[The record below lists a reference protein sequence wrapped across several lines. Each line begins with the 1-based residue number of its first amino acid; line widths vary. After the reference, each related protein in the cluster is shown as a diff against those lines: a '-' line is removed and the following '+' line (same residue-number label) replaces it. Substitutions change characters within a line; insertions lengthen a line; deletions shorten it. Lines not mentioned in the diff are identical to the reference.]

1 MPQRSAASGGKCR
14 PKFLIDNLTHM
25 KRWNLIL
32 GALPVLFF
40 ACGGNQP
47 EPDPVKLAA
56 NPAELEFG
64 PEGGTQTLTITSGIQ
79 PAVSSLDGW
88 VVINPGTP
96 SGNNYPYSVQVSA
109 YNGTLDH
116 ATKIRV
122 IGDKQSLMI
131 PVLQRHPE
139 VELNVSKTSLS
150 FGRSGGEETFMVS
163 SSTQPQ
169 VTTDAS
175 WLVIETGKIDKD
187 HKTTVKVQAGASRKT
202 DPGAGTV
209 TVSCGSKSVSVGVTQ
224 EAFVAPAVAAATALT
239 AQMVF
244 DAMGPGWNMGNH
256 MDAISNG
263 VSGETVWGN
272 PKCTQATMD
281 GVKAAGFKA
290 VRICTTWEGHIGPA
304 PAYRIE
310 DKWLDRVAEIVGYAE
325 RAGLVAIVN
334 THHDETYWQ
343 DISKCINNAANHEKV
358 KDEVFALWTQ
368 IAERFK
374 DKGEW
379 LVFESFN
386 EIQDGGWGW
395 SDAFRKNPGAQYKIL
410 NEWNQTFVDAVRATG
425 GGNATRWLGIPGY
438 ACNPGFTIAGLVLP
452 TDYTSANRL
461 MVAVHDYDPY
471 DYTLKD
477 PLILQWGH
485 TAAADKRLSGDNEK
499 AVVDVFDNLKAAYL
513 DKGIPVYLGEMG
525 CSRHAAEDLPYQR
538 YYMEYFCKAAADHLL
553 PMYLWDNGAK
563 GTGSEK
569 HAYIDHGTG
578 QFADDEARTLVGL
591 IVKAVTTKDPAY
603 TLQSV
608 YDAAP

>member
-1 MPQRSAASGGKCR
+1 MRLWK
-14 PKFLIDNLTHM
+14 
-25 KRWNLIL
+25 IL
-32 GALPVLFF
+32 LSALPVLLV
-40 ACGGNQP
+40 ACGGKEP
-47 EPDPVKLAA
+47 APDPVKLAA

-64 PEGGTQTLTITSGIQ
+64 PEGGMQTLTITSGIQ
-79 PAVSSLDGW
+79 PAVSCTGDW
-88 VVINPGTP
+88 VTITPGTP
-96 SGNNYPYSVQVSA
+96 SGNNYPFSVKASA

-116 ATKIRV
+116 STSIRV

-131 PVLQRHPE
+131 TVLQRHPE
-139 VELNVSKTSLS
+139 VELTVSKSTLS
-150 FGRSGGEETFMVS
+150 FDRSGGEETFTVT

-169 VTTDAS
+169 VTSDAS
-175 WLVIETGKIDKD
+175 WLVIETGRIDKD
-187 HKTTVKVQAGASRKT
+187 HHSIVKVQAGASRKT
-202 DPGAGTV
+202 EAGAGTLI
-209 TVSCGSKSVSVGVTQ
+209 VSCGGKSVSVAVTQ
-224 EAFVAPAVAAATALT
+224 EAFVAPAIAAAAALT

-281 GVKAAGFKA
+281 GVKTAGFKA

-310 DKWLDRVAEIVGYAE
+310 DSWLNRVAEIVSYAE

-334 THHDETYWQ
+334 THHDESYWQ
-343 DISKCINNAANHEKV
+343 DINKCYNNAANHEKV
-358 KDEVFALWTQ
+358 KDEVFAVWTQ

-395 SDAFRKNPGAQYKIL
+395 SDAFRKNPGAQYKVL

-425 GGNATRWLGIPGY
+425 GENATRWLGIPGY

-452 TDYTSANRL
+452 ADYTSANRL

-471 DYTLKD
+471 NYTLNN
-477 PLILQWGH
+477 PLVRQWGH
-485 TAAADKRLSGDNEK
+485 TADSDKRVSGDDEG
-499 AVVDVFDNLKAAYL
+499 AVVAVFEQLKAAYL
-513 DKGIPVYLGEMG
+513 DQGIPVYLGEMG
-525 CSRHAAEDLPYQR
+525 CSRHAVEDLPYQR
-538 YYMEYFCKAAADHLL
+538 YYMEYFCKAAADRLL

-563 GTGSEK
+563 GTGSER

-578 QFADDEARTLVGL
+578 RFVDEEAQTLVGL
-591 IVKAVTTKDPAY
+591 MVKAVTTKDASY
-603 TLQSV
+603 TLQSI

>member
-1 MPQRSAASGGKCR
+1 MSGGKCR
-14 PKFLIDNLTHM
+14 PKFLIDNLTLM
-25 KRWNLIL
+25 RLWKIL
-32 GALPVLFF
+32 LSALPVLLV
-40 ACGGNQP
+40 ACGGKTP
-47 EPDPVKLAA
+47 EPDPVRLAA
-56 NPAELEFG
+56 SPAELEFG

-79 PAVSSLDGW
+79 PAVSSLGDW
-88 VVINPGTP
+88 VTITPGTP
-96 SGNNYPYSVQVSA
+96 SGNNYPFSVKASA

-116 ATKIRV
+116 STCIRV

-131 PVLQRHPE
+131 TVLQRHPE
-139 VELNVSKTSLS
+139 VELAVSKSTLS
-150 FGRSGGEETFMVS
+150 FDRSGGEETFTVT

-169 VTTDAS
+169 VTSDAS
-175 WLVIETGKIDKD
+175 WLVIETGRIDKD
-187 HKTTVKVQAGASRKT
+187 HHSIVKVQAGASRKT
-202 DPGAGTV
+202 EADAGTL
-209 TVSCGSKSVSVGVTQ
+209 TVSCGGKSVSVGVTQ
-224 EAFVAPAVAAATALT
+224 EAFVAPAVAATT
-239 AQMVF
+239 PVTSQMVF

-256 MDAISNG
+256 MDAINNG

-395 SDAFRKNPGAQYKIL
+395 SEAFRKNPGAQYKIL

-425 GGNATRWLGIPGY
+425 GENATRWLGIPGY

-477 PLILQWGH
+477 PLIRQWGH

-513 DKGIPVYLGEMG
+513 DQGIPVYLGEMG

-563 GTGSEK
+563 GTGSER

-578 QFADDEARTLVGL
+578 QFVDDEARTLVGL
-591 IVKAVTTKDPAY
+591 MVKAVTTKDPAY

>member
-1 MPQRSAASGGKCR
+1 
-14 PKFLIDNLTHM
+14 M
-25 KRWNLIL
+25 KIWKIL
-32 GALPVLFF
+32 LSALPFLLVT
-40 ACGGNQP
+40 CGKTP
-47 EPDPVKLAA
+47 EPDPVKLVA

-64 PEGGTQTLTITSGIQ
+64 PEGGTQTITITSGIQ
-79 PAVSSLDGW
+79 PSVNTLADWAAITS
-88 VVINPGTP
+88 GTG
-96 SGNNYPYSVQVSA
+96 SGTSWPYTVKVQA
-109 YNGTLDH
+109 YNGTLDRS
-116 ATKIRV
+116 TSLRV

-131 PVLQRHPE
+131 PILQHHPE
-139 VELNVSKTSLS
+139 VEMTVSKASLS
-150 FGRSGGEETFMVS
+150 FSRSGGEETFTVS
-163 SSTQPQ
+163 SSTQPY
-169 VTTDAS
+169 VTSDAS
-175 WLVIETGKIDKD
+175 WLVVETGKIDKD
-187 HKTTVKVQAGASRKT
+187 HNTTVKVQAGANRKAE
-202 DPGAGTV
+202 AGSGTL
-209 TVSCGSKSVSVGVTQ
+209 TVSCGGKSVSVSVAQ
-224 EAFVAPAVAAATALT
+224 EAFAAPAVATATTLT
-239 AQMVF
+239 PQMVF

-256 MDAISNG
+256 MDAINNG
-263 VSGETVWGN
+263 VSGETLWGN

-281 GVKAAGFKA
+281 GVKAAGYKA

-368 IAERFK
+368 IAEKFK

-395 SDAFRKNPGAQYKIL
+395 NPAYPFYKDPATQYRIL
-410 NEWNQTFVDAVRATG
+410 NEWNQNFVDAVRATG
-425 GGNATRWLGIPGY
+425 GQNATRWLGIPGY

-452 TDYTSANRL
+452 KDYTDANRL

-471 DYTLKD
+471 DYTLKN
-477 PLILQWGH
+477 PFVRQWGH
-485 TAAADKRLSGDNEK
+485 TAAADQRLSGDNEK
-499 AVVDVFDNLKAAYL
+499 AVVDVFDNLKTAYL

-525 CSRHAAEDLPYQR
+525 CSRHEKDDLPYQR

-563 GTGSEK
+563 GTGSET

-578 QFADDEARTLVGL
+578 KFVDEEAKTLVGL
-591 IVKAVTTKDPAY
+591 MVKAVTTKDPAY

>member
-1 MPQRSAASGGKCR
+1 MELWKTLLS
-14 PKFLIDNLTHM
+14 
-25 KRWNLIL
+25 IL
-32 GALPVLFF
+32 PFLFF
-40 ACGGNQP
+40 SCEGNEP
-47 EPDPVKLAA
+47 ESDSVKLAA
-56 NPAELEFG
+56 SPVELVFG
-64 PEGGTQTLTITSGIQ
+64 PEGGVQTVTLTSGIQ
-79 PAVSSLDGW
+79 PAVSSVGDW
-88 VVINPGTP
+88 VTITPGTP
-96 SGNNYPYSVQVSA
+96 SGNNYPYSIKAPV
-109 YNGTLDH
+109 YNGTLDRS
-116 ATKIRV
+116 TNLRV
-122 IGDKQSLMI
+122 IGNKQSLMV

-139 VELNVSKTSLS
+139 VELTVSKTSLS
-150 FGRSGGEETFMVS
+150 FSRSGGEETFTVT
-163 SSTQPQ
+163 SSTQPH
-169 VTTDAS
+169 VSSDAS
-175 WLVIETGKIDKD
+175 WIVIETGKIDAD
-187 HKTTVKVQAGASRKT
+187 HRTTVKVLAGASRKT
-202 DPGAGTV
+202 TAGEGV
-209 TVSCGSKSVSVGVTQ
+209 VSVSCGDKSVQVGVTQ
-224 EAFVAPAVAAATALT
+224 EAFAAPSVASTTAVTP
-239 AQMVF
+239 QMVF

-281 GVKAAGFKA
+281 GIKAAGFKA
-290 VRICTTWEGHIGPA
+290 VRICTTWEGHIGSA

-343 DISKCINNAANHEKV
+343 DINKCYNNTANHEKV

-395 SDAFRKNPGAQYKIL
+395 SDAFRKNPGAQYKVL

-425 GGNATRWLGIPGY
+425 GQNATRWLGIPGY

-477 PLILQWGH
+477 PLIRRWGH
-485 TAAADKRLSGDNEK
+485 TAASDMRLSGDNEK

-513 DKGIPVYLGEMG
+513 DKGFPVYLGEMG
-525 CSRHAAEDLPYQR
+525 CSRHAKEDLPYQR
-538 YYMEYFCKAAADHLL
+538 YYMEYFCKAAADRLL

-563 GTGSEK
+563 GTGSEH

-578 QFADDEARTLVGL
+578 QFVDEEAQTLIGL
-591 IVKAVTTKDPAY
+591 MVKAVTTKDASY
-603 TLQSV
+603 TLQSI

>member
-1 MPQRSAASGGKCR
+1 
-14 PKFLIDNLTHM
+14 M
-25 KRWNLIL
+25 KIWSIL
-32 GALPVLFF
+32 LSALPILFV

-47 EPDPVKLAA
+47 EPDPVKLVA

-64 PEGGTQTLTITSGIQ
+64 PEGGTQTITITSGIQ
-79 PAVSSLDGW
+79 PSVNTLGDWAAITS
-88 VVINPGTP
+88 GTG
-96 SGNNYPYSVQVSA
+96 SGTSWPYTVKVQA
-109 YNGTLDH
+109 YNGTLDRS
-116 ATKIRV
+116 TSLRV

-131 PVLQRHPE
+131 PILQHHPE
-139 VELNVSKTSLS
+139 VELTASKASLS
-150 FGRSGGEETFMVS
+150 FGRSGGEETFTVS
-163 SSTQPQ
+163 SSTQPY
-169 VTTDAS
+169 VTSDAS
-175 WLVIETGKIDKD
+175 WLVVETGKIDKD
-187 HKTTVKVQAGASRKT
+187 HNTAVKVQAGASRKAE
-202 DPGAGTV
+202 AGSGTL
-209 TVSCGSKSVSVGVTQ
+209 TVSCGGKSVSVSVAQ
-224 EAFVAPAVAAATALT
+224 EAFVAPAVASTTAVT
-239 AQMVF
+239 PQMVF

-343 DISKCINNAANHEKV
+343 DISKCINNSANHEKV

-374 DKGEW
+374 DKGDW

-395 SDAFRKNPGAQYKIL
+395 SEAFQKNPGAQYKIL
-410 NEWNQTFVDAVRATG
+410 NEWNQVFVDAVRAAG
-425 GGNATRWLGIPGY
+425 GQNATRWLGIPGY

-452 TDYTSANRL
+452 QDYTDANRL
-461 MVAVHDYDPY
+461 IVAVHDYDPY

-477 PLILQWGH
+477 PFVRQWGH

-499 AVVDVFDNLKAAYL
+499 AVVAVFDNLKAAYL
-513 DKGIPVYLGEMG
+513 DKDIPVYLGEMG
-525 CSRHAAEDLPYQR
+525 CSRHEKDDLPYQR
-538 YYMEYFCKAAADHLL
+538 YYMEYFCKAAADRLL

-563 GTGSEK
+563 GTGSET

-578 QFADDEARTLVGL
+578 RFVDEEAQTLVGL
-591 IVKAVTTKDPAY
+591 MVKAVTTKDPAY